1 MDNNT
6 KKIMKKLERKPKQTL
21 KMERQELQDQQKVL
35 RVRRSELEAHR
46 DLLKGSLDAAK
57 QAKQNDNVI
66 MLESQIK
73 SVEDDISKISDS
85 YMKNAE
91 VLEIYSK
98 VLKNDKEGKSTS
110 IGAAVGAVTGLGAL
124 GLGWLSLKK
133 AYQSDLDG
141 SMVNKKVLDV
151 FNRLNP
157 LRLIKK

>member
-1 MDNNT
+1 MDT

-21 KMERQELQDQQKVL
+21 KMERQELQDQQAVL
-35 RVRRSELEAHR
+35 RVRQRELDRRRVELKA
-46 DLLKGSLDAAK
+46 DLDTVKK
-57 QAKQNDNVI
+57 AKQNDNVI
-66 MLESQIK
+66 LLEGQIK
-73 SVEDDISKISDS
+73 SIEDDISKISDS
-85 YMKNAE
+85 YMKNAA

-98 VLKNDKEGKSTS
+98 VLKNDKEGKATGV
-110 IGAAVGAVTGLGAL
+110 GAAVGAVTGLGAL

-133 AYQSDLDG
+133 AYQSDIDG

>member
-1 MDNNT
+1 MDT

-21 KMERQELQDQQKVL
+21 KMERQELQDQQAVL
-35 RVRRSELEAHR
+35 RVHRSELER
-46 DLLKGSLDAAK
+46 RRTELKNDLDAAK
-57 QAKQNDNVI
+57 KAKQNDTVI
-66 MLESQIK
+66 LLESQIK
-73 SVEDDISKISDS
+73 SIEEDISKISDS

-110 IGAAVGAVTGLGAL
+110 VGAAVGAITGLGAL

-133 AYQSDLDG
+133 AYQSDIDG

>member
-1 MDNNT
+1 MDT

-21 KMERQELQDQQKVL
+21 RMERQELQDQQAVL
-35 RVRRSELEAHR
+35 RVRKGALDIRRTELKN
-46 DLLKGSLDAAK
+46 DLDAAK
-57 QAKQNDNVI
+57 KAKQSDNVI
-66 MLESQIK
+66 LLESQIK
-73 SVEDDISKISDS
+73 SVEEDISKISDS
-85 YMKNAE
+85 YMRNAE

-98 VLKNDKEGKSTS
+98 VLKNDKEGKATGV
-110 IGAAVGAVTGLGAL
+110 GAAVGAVTGLGAL

-157 LRLIKK
+157 LRILGKK

>member
-1 MDNNT
+1 MDA

-21 KMERQELQDQQKVL
+21 KMERQELQDQQAVL
-35 RVRRSELEAHR
+35 RVHRSELERRRVELKA
-46 DLLKGSLDAAK
+46 DLDTAK
-57 QAKQNDNVI
+57 KAKQNDNVI
-66 MLESQIK
+66 LLEGQIK
-73 SVEDDISKISDS
+73 SIEDDISKISDS

-98 VLKNDKEGKSTS
+98 VLKNDKEGKATGV
-110 IGAAVGAVTGLGAL
+110 GAAVGAVTGLGAL

-133 AYQSDLDG
+133 AYQSDIDG

>member
-1 MDNNT
+1 MDT
-6 KKIMKKLERKPKQTL
+6 KKIMKKLEKKPKQTL
-21 KMERQELQDQQKVL
+21 KMERQELQDQQAVL
-35 RVRRSELEAHR
+35 RVHRSELERRR
-46 DLLKGSLDAAK
+46 DELKGDLDVARK
-57 QAKQNDNVI
+57 AKQNDNVI
-66 MLESQIK
+66 LLESQIK
-73 SVEDDISKISDS
+73 SIEDDISKISDS

>member
-1 MDNNT
+1 MDT

-21 KMERQELQDQQKVL
+21 KMERQELQDQQAVL
-35 RVRRSELEAHR
+35 RVHRSELER
-46 DLLKGSLDAAK
+46 RRTELKNDLDAAK
-57 QAKQNDNVI
+57 KAKQNDAVI
-66 MLESQIK
+66 LLESQIK
-73 SVEDDISKISDS
+73 SIEEDISKISDS

-110 IGAAVGAVTGLGAL
+110 VGAAVGAVTGLGAL
-124 GLGWLSLKK
+124 ALGWLSLKK
-133 AYQSDLDG
+133 AYQSDIDG

>member
-1 MDNNT
+1 MDT
-6 KKIMKKLERKPKQTL
+6 KKIMKKLEKKPKQTL
-21 KMERQELQDQQKVL
+21 KMERQDLQDQQAVL
-35 RVRRSELEAHR
+35 RVHRSELERRR
-46 DLLKGSLDAAK
+46 DELKGDLDVARK
-57 QAKQNDNVI
+57 AKQNDNVI
-66 MLESQIK
+66 LLESQIK
-73 SVEDDISKISDS
+73 SIEDDISKISDS

>member
-1 MDNNT
+1 MDT
-6 KKIMKKLERKPKQTL
+6 KKKFMKMLEKKPRQTL
-21 KMERQELQDQQKVL
+21 KMERQELQDSQAVL
-35 RVRRSELEAHR
+35 RVRQRELDRRLTE
-46 DLLKGSLDAAK
+46 LKSDLDAARK
-57 QAKQNDNVI
+57 AKQNDTVI
-66 MLESQIK
+66 LLESQVKGI
-73 SVEDDISKISDS
+73 EEDISKISDS

-110 IGAAVGAVTGLGAL
+110 VGAAVGAVTGLGAL

-157 LRLIKK
+157 LRILGKK

>member
-1 MDNNT
+1 MDT

-21 KMERQELQDQQKVL
+21 KMERQELQDQQAVL
-35 RVRRSELEAHR
+35 RVHRSELERRR
-46 DLLKGSLDAAK
+46 DELKGDLDVARK
-57 QAKQNDNVI
+57 AKQNDNVI
-66 MLESQIK
+66 LLESQIK
-73 SVEDDISKISDS
+73 SIEDDISKISDS

>member
-1 MDNNT
+1 MDT
-6 KKIMKKLERKPKQTL
+6 KKKFMKMLEKKPKQTL
-21 KMERQELQDQQKVL
+21 KMERQELQDQQAVL
-35 RVRRSELEAHR
+35 RVHRSELER
-46 DLLKGSLDAAK
+46 RRVELKSDLDTAKKAK
-57 QAKQNDNVI
+57 QADTVI
-66 MLESQIK
+66 LLEGQIK
-73 SVEDDISKISDS
+73 SVEEDISKISDS

-110 IGAAVGAVTGLGAL
+110 VGAAVGAVTGLGAL

-133 AYQSDLDG
+133 AYQSDIDG

-157 LRLIKK
+157 LRILGKK

>member
-1 MDNNT
+1 MDT

-21 KMERQELQDQQKVL
+21 KMERQELQDQQAVL
-35 RVRRSELEAHR
+35 RVRRSELER
-46 DLLKGSLDAAK
+46 RRVELKADLDAAK
-57 QAKQNDNVI
+57 KAKQNDNVI
-66 MLESQIK
+66 LLEGQIK
-73 SVEDDISKISDS
+73 SIEDDISKISDS

-98 VLKNDKEGKSTS
+98 VLKNDKEGKATGV
-110 IGAAVGAVTGLGAL
+110 GAAVGAITGLGAL

-133 AYQSDLDG
+133 AYQSDIDG

>member
-1 MDNNT
+1 MDT

-21 KMERQELQDQQKVL
+21 KMERQELQDQQAVL
-35 RVRRSELEAHR
+35 RVHRSELER
-46 DLLKGSLDAAK
+46 RRTELKNDLDVARK
-57 QAKQNDNVI
+57 AKQNDTAI
-66 MLESQIK
+66 LLENQIK
-73 SVEDDISKISDS
+73 SIDEDISKISDS

-110 IGAAVGAVTGLGAL
+110 VGAAVGAVTGLGAL

-133 AYQSDLDG
+133 AYQSDIDG

>member
-1 MDNNT
+1 MDT
-6 KKIMKKLERKPKQTL
+6 KKKIMKVLAKKPKQTL
-21 KMERQELQDQQKVL
+21 KMERQELQDQQAVL
-35 RVRRSELEAHR
+35 RVRRSELER
-46 DLLKGSLDAAK
+46 RRTELKSDLDTAK
-57 QAKQNDNVI
+57 AAKQNDNVI
-66 MLESQIK
+66 LLESQIK
-73 SVEDDISKISDS
+73 SIEEDVTKISDS

-110 IGAAVGAVTGLGAL
+110 VGAAVGAVTGLGAL

-157 LRLIKK
+157 LRILGKK

>member
-1 MDNNT
+1 MDT
-6 KKIMKKLERKPKQTL
+6 KKKFMKMLEKKPKQTL
-21 KMERQELQDQQKVL
+21 KMERQELQDSQAVL
-35 RVRRSELEAHR
+35 RVRQRELDRRLTE
-46 DLLKGSLDAAK
+46 LKGDLDAARK
-57 QAKQNDNVI
+57 AKQNDTMI
-66 MLESQIK
+66 LLESQIK
-73 SVEDDISKISDS
+73 GIEDDISKISDS
-85 YMKNAE
+85 YRKNAE

-110 IGAAVGAVTGLGAL
+110 VGAAVGAVTGLGAL

-157 LRLIKK
+157 LRILGKK

>member
-1 MDNNT
+1 MDT
-6 KKIMKKLERKPKQTL
+6 KKIMKRLEKKPKQTL
-21 KMERQELQDQQKVL
+21 KMERQELQDQQAVL
-35 RVRRSELEAHR
+35 RVHRSELERRRAE
-46 DLLKGSLDAAK
+46 LKNNLDTARK
-57 QAKQNDNVI
+57 AKQNDTVI
-66 MLESQIK
+66 LLESQIK
-73 SVEDDISKISDS
+73 SIEEDTSKISDS

-110 IGAAVGAVTGLGAL
+110 VGAAVGAVTGLGAL

-133 AYQSDLDG
+133 AYQSDIDG